1 MKIVNNAQNAPESG
15 WKAFE
20 SDRNRYWLAYDL
32 MDSRYANYLTAMY
45 SYHRLGMDKL
55 SEEPEDARF
64 EITESLE
71 SLKSI
76 YRENPSAFL
85 LKIFLMQKTKKLLR
99 FTQNHFQMKSARIVN
114 TLVEIDPTN
123 SSKYQ
128 TITTENKGN

>member
-1 MKIVNNAQNAPESG
+1 MDVYEDILIDGYNCAMFSDEDEFFEKANYYLENEDERMKIVNNAQNAPETG

-76 YRENPSAFL
+76 YR
-85 LKIFLMQKTKKLLR
+85 
-99 FTQNHFQMKSARIVN
+99 V
-114 TLVEIDPTN
+114 
-123 SSKYQ
+123 
-128 TITTENKGN
+128 

>member
-1 MKIVNNAQNAPESG
+1 
-15 WKAFE
+15 
-20 SDRNRYWLAYDL
+20 
-32 MDSRYANYLTAMY
+32 
-45 SYHRLGMDKL
+45 MDKL

-99 FTQNHFQMKSARIVN
+99 FTQNHFQMKRQE
-114 TLVEIDPTN
+114 L
-123 SSKYQ
+123 
-128 TITTENKGN
+128 